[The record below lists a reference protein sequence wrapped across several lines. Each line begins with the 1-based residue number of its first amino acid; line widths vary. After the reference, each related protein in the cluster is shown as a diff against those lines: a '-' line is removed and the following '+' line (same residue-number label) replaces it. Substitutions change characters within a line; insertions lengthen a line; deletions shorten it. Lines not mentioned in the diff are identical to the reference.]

1 MVGRRPLEANIPGS
15 NPGSATKMEMKKV
28 PTLFLKAVILLITV
42 GAIMGMI
49 WFPRIEGRAANLD
62 LISIYT
68 DPFIIYIY
76 VASIPFFVGLYQ
88 AFKLLNFIDA
98 NKAFSQGAVNTLKNM
113 KFASLSLI
121 AFIAVALFFIR
132 FFAQGD
138 DPAGPTALG
147 ICIAFVFGV
156 IATAAGI
163 FQKLLQNAVDIKS
176 ENELTV

>member
-1 MVGRRPLEANIPGS
+1 
-15 NPGSATKMEMKKV
+15 MKRSS
-28 PTLFLKAVILLITV
+28 TLFLRVVICLIAI
-42 GAIMGMI
+42 GALAGMI
-49 WFPRIEGRAANLD
+49 WFPQTEGRAANLD

-76 VASIPFFVGLYQ
+76 ITSIPFFIGLYQ

-121 AFIAVALFFIR
+121 GFIALAEFYIR
-132 FFAQGD
+132 FFAHGD
-138 DPAGPTALG
+138 DPAGPTAIG
-147 ICIAFVFGV
+147 IFASFAAAV
-156 IATAAGI
+156 IVTAAAV

-176 ENELTV
+176 ENDLTV

>member
-1 MVGRRPLEANIPGS
+1 
-15 NPGSATKMEMKKV
+15 MKKSS
-28 PTLFLKAVILLITV
+28 TLFLKVVILLI
-42 GAIMGMI
+42 AIGVLAGLI
-49 WFPRIEGRAANLD
+49 WFPQTEGRAAHLD

-76 VASIPFFVGLYQ
+76 LASTPFFVGLYH

-98 NKAFSQGAVNTLKNM
+98 NKAFSQVAVNTLKNM

-121 AFIAVALFFIR
+121 VFIALAELYIR
-132 FFAQGD
+132 FFAHGD

-147 ICIAFVFGV
+147 ILASFTAIV
-156 IATAAGI
+156 IATAAAV

-176 ENELTV
+176 ENDLTV